1 MFAPSL
7 PWLAFQQKRLTALL
21 DHLSPLVEHLQLA
34 LHDAAVGFG
43 SLRLL
48 EHFHDPVDTM
58 TPEHRKNYLY
68 KIAANLVKR
77 EARKR
82 SEQEVADLP
91 GPESAEQ
98 IDEWI
103 GIRNALDRMKA
114 AERSLLWLAY
124 VEGFSHREIGA
135 IAGYAENSVRP
146 LLHRAKQR
154 LLRFLSG
161 DAKSGREEQ

>member
-1 MFAPSL
+1 MRDEEFQAFYQEHARRLWAYIARISSNPSL
-7 PWLAFQQKRLTALL
+7 ADDVVQESF
-21 DHLSPLVEHLQLA
+21 
-34 LHDAAVGFG
+34 
-43 SLRLL
+43 LRLWEL
-48 EHFHDPVDTM
+48 DPVDTM

-77 EARKR
+77 AARKP

-91 GPESAEQ
+91 GLESAEQ

-103 GIRNALDRMKA
+103 GIRNALDRMRA
-114 AERSLLWLAY
+114 AERNLLWLAY

-154 LLRFLSG
+154 LLRFLRG
-161 DAKSGREEQ
+161 DAKPGREEQ

>member
-1 MFAPSL
+1 MRDEEFHAFYQEHAARVWAYIARISSNPSV
-7 PWLAFQQKRLTALL
+7 ADDIVQVSF
-21 DHLSPLVEHLQLA
+21 
-34 LHDAAVGFG
+34 
-43 SLRLL
+43 LRLWEL
-48 EHFHDPVDTM
+48 DQFDSI

-77 EARKR
+77 EARKP
-82 SEQEVADLP
+82 SAQELADLP
-91 GPESAEQ
+91 EPQPVEH

-103 GIRNALDRMKA
+103 AIRNALDRMKT
-114 AERSLLWLAY
+114 AERNLLWLAY

-154 LLRFLSG
+154 LLRLLS
-161 DAKSGREEQ
+161 AHERSGREE

>member
-1 MFAPSL
+1 MRDEDFQAFYQEHARRLWAYIARISSDPSV
-7 PWLAFQQKRLTALL
+7 ADDVVQESF
-21 DHLSPLVEHLQLA
+21 
-34 LHDAAVGFG
+34 
-43 SLRLL
+43 LRLWEL
-48 EHFHDPVDTM
+48 DRFDAM

-77 EARKR
+77 GARKP
-82 SEQEVADLP
+82 SEQALADLP

-98 IDEWI
+98 IHEWI
-103 GIRNALDRMKA
+103 GIRNALDRMKT
-114 AERSLLWLAY
+114 AERNLLWLAY

-154 LLRFLSG
+154 LLRFLSADG
-161 DAKSGREEQ
+161 RSGREEQ

>member
-1 MFAPSL
+1 MRDEDFQAFYQEHARRLWAYIARISSNPSL
-7 PWLAFQQKRLTALL
+7 ADDVVQESF
-21 DHLSPLVEHLQLA
+21 
-34 LHDAAVGFG
+34 
-43 SLRLL
+43 LRLWEL
-48 EHFHDPVDTM
+48 DPVDTM